1 MKLSSRRCASVI
13 IACVLGPPL
22 SGCHQG
28 PPAAALVGNSE
39 SRQSANHGT
48 PNRPR
53 ATAQAA
59 SFGGMS
65 VPTPSFAGL
74 MQTLPAKEQTQ
85 ARRWY
90 QHIGGPPMNDATP
103 AEVAWMQARHYP
115 MPNDIVRA
123 ESMSDAELKAAAATE
138 DPIAQ
143 ILYVARLLDKYSA
156 NIERGMS
163 FNDRGQVRLQTE
175 IGQIMPQILASGSP
189 YAGYL
194 YAAKVRL
201 MDSSGV
207 ESSASAQLAGL
218 VWASKFGDTRANQLM
233 NTPEVQAVDAALAIA
248 EMSSMLNDATRGGEK
263 VFSTPVVPIPATNH

>member
-1 MKLSSRRCASVI
+1 
-13 IACVLGPPL
+13 
-22 SGCHQG
+22 
-28 PPAAALVGNSE
+28 
-39 SRQSANHGT
+39 
-48 PNRPR
+48 
-53 ATAQAA
+53 
-59 SFGGMS
+59 
-65 VPTPSFAGL
+65 
-74 MQTLPAKEQTQ
+74 
-85 ARRWY
+85 
-90 QHIGGPPMNDATP
+90 
-103 AEVAWMQARHYP
+103 MQARHYP

-138 DPIAQ
+138 DPTAQ
-143 ILYVARLLDKYSA
+143 ILYVARLLNKYSA

-201 MDSSGV
+201 MGSNGV

-218 VWASKFGDTRANQLM
+218 VWASKFGDIRANQLM
-233 NTPEVQAVDAALAIA
+233 NTPEVQVVDAALAIA

-263 VFSTPVVPIPATNH
+263 VFSTPVVPIPVTNH